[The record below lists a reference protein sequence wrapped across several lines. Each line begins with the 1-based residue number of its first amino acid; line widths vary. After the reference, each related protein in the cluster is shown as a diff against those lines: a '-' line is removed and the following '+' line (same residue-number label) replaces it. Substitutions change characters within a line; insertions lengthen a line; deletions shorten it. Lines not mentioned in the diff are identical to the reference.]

1 MEGEQLYKIIYSED
15 EALNQVLGEKG
26 TPARDKYEE
35 DMSAFLVGE
44 TIRKARQSKNMT
56 QEELNRFFVDKARLA
71 LNDGAMF
78 GKEGE
83 GFMRLNVASPRSVLE
98 KAMKQLAD
106 AYAQTI

>member
-1 MEGEQLYKIIYSED
+1 MDRMKFYSED

-56 QEELNRFFVDKARLA
+56 QEELGVLIGVRKAQISRLERGYNNMTLTTVSRIFRA
-71 LNDGAMF
+71 LGITSAYLDLSGF
-78 GKEGE
+78 GK
-83 GFMRLNVASPRSVLE
+83 VALW
-98 KAMKQLAD
+98 
-106 AYAQTI
+106 

>member
-1 MEGEQLYKIIYSED
+1 MEGEQLFKIIYSED

-56 QEELNRFFVDKARLA
+56 QEELGVLIGVRKAQISRLERGYNNMTLTTVSRIFGA
-71 LNDGAMF
+71 LGITSAYLDLSGF
-78 GKEGE
+78 GK
-83 GFMRLNVASPRSVLE
+83 VALW
-98 KAMKQLAD
+98 
-106 AYAQTI
+106 